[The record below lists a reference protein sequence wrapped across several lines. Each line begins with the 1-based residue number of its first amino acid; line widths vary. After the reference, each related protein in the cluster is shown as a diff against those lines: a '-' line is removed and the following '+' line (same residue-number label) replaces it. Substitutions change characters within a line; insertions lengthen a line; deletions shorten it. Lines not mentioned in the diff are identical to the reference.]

1 MKRKFIKCLFSVIL
15 CILLVSTVLPLQAF
29 AGTNDACYTGDASA
43 LSHGD
48 VFELGLYPQSSVTDW
63 NTVNALNSISCEMKS
78 YGYIKNVNGSSY
90 ETIDMSYG
98 DVVYNGT
105 AYRKVSINEYRPL
118 FGSDNEGTSS
128 NKFQYDNG
136 YYKSNTYYFRWEPVR
151 WTVLANEVFNNVL
164 VMSQKLL
171 DAPYYNKLKEATTWE
186 SSDLRYWLDNDFKN
200 SAFSQNEQGKLKS
213 SRNTNAASP
222 FDSSIGGGGPTTD
235 NIWIL
240 SVEDEISTQYGF
252 VYNYGID
259 PDRIAQGTDYAKC
272 QGLQV
277 SGSEQTAGNS
287 IYWLRN
293 PGKKN
298 TDACATYVDGSLMGS
313 DTVNVSAIG
322 VRPVFLLDRSITLSG
337 ADGSTCRIAH
347 EFAESGRVEPTCTTD
362 GYANYKCK
370 HCEATKQE
378 SLPALGHEYGEPAWS
393 WADDFSS
400 AQAIFTCTRCHKH
413 NEVVDAE
420 VKQELRDD
428 GNYYVVAAVEFDN
441 KTFSDEKMIST
452 YTVTWKN
459 DDGTVLEADTNVSFG
474 TTPCYDGA
482 IPTKDD
488 DDKYSYTFSGWSPAL
503 SPVIEDVT
511 YTATFTKTL
520 LNDSHFSQNGDVC
533 TIKDALG
540 WDIFCDLLAD
550 NDKGYFTGK
559 TVQLGDDMEVT
570 RMAGGTDH
578 DFTGTFDGQGH
589 TLTVSYGTSDIPI
602 DEDKVSPFRNADNG
616 CVIKNLHTVG
626 TIYTS
631 KQFASGIISTLFG
644 EVTIENCHCSAVIVS
659 SCGGDGTHGGLVGY
673 VGNTGGAGL
682 TIDGCVFD
690 GKILSVGET
699 ATTNCS
705 GFVGYNG
712 NKVTIT
718 NSIYAPAALASD
730 ETEVNNDCATFVRNS
745 SADANCYYTRAL
757 GSKENQGNQAYTITA
772 GDGVTLDFSGEK
784 TEYSVSGITA
794 YANNSGLKYGET
806 YYAGKDDTVTLTLDH
821 DTPTGCITTYTASSG
836 TLENGILTMP
846 DDDVEI
852 NAVDTVGARFAGH
865 TISLQGDIGVNFYL
879 NLTDQEIADGAVVDF
894 SWTVNEKEKTNTV
907 TLTEQDK
914 TDNGYRATC
923 PVAVAEMTYDVTAT
937 LSINGEFDSADTY
950 SAVQYADTILTDDD
964 FAASYINSENN
975 KGNNG
980 EERLGQLRTM
990 VKTMLDYGA
999 KAQIAFDRN
1008 TDNLANAKLTSED
1021 ADSPYYY
1028 APEAVTP
1035 DMIDTGA
1042 SDMSLGLYD
1051 FGLEYCGSTIV
1062 YLSDTSIRHYYKVT
1076 DQDKFNAVKDS
1087 VTFDGS
1093 AVTFTKKNGSIYYE
1107 LKSIHASDL
1116 NTLYTLSID
1125 GAEYK
1130 YSALDYVKACLN
1142 SDKVSEA
1149 TKALVSATYLYS
1161 RAANDYFGR

>member
-15 CILLVSTVLPLQAF
+15 CILLVSTVLPMQVF
-29 AGTNDACYTGDASA
+29 ADTNDACYTGDASA

-48 VFELGLYPQSSVTDW
+48 VFELGLYPQSSVTDG
-63 NTVNALNSISCEMKS
+63 NTVNALNAISCEMKS

-98 DVVYNGT
+98 DIVYNGT

-128 NKFQYDNG
+128 NKFQSDNG

-200 SAFSQNEQGKLKS
+200 SAFSQNEQGKLTS
-213 SRNTNAASP
+213 YRNLNASSP
-222 FDSSIGGGGPTTD
+222 FDTSIGGGNLTND
-235 NIWIL
+235 MIWIP
-240 SVEDEISTQYGF
+240 SVEDEINTQYGF

-277 SGSEQTAGNS
+277 SSSEQTAGNS
-287 IYWLRN
+287 IHWLRN

-298 TDACATYVDGSLMGS
+298 TDACATYADGSLMGS

-322 VRPVFLLDRSITLSG
+322 VRPVFRLDRNATLSG
-337 ADGSTCRIAH
+337 ADTSTCRIAH
-347 EFAESGRVEPTCTTD
+347 EFAESSRVEPTCTTD
-362 GYANYKCK
+362 GCVNYKCK

-378 SLPALGHEYGEPAWS
+378 PLPALGHEYGEPVWS

-400 AQAIFTCTRCHKH
+400 AQAIFTCTRCHQH
-413 NEVVDAE
+413 NETVEATVTQTE
-420 VKQELRDD
+420 KD
-428 GNYYVVAAVEFDN
+428 GKHRAVATADFN
-441 KTFSDEKMIST
+441 NNT
-452 YTVTWKN
+452 YT
-459 DDGTVLEADTNVSFG
+459 DER
-474 TTPCYDGA
+474 
-482 IPTKDD
+482 I
-488 DDKYSYTFSGWSPAL
+488 
-503 SPVIEDVT
+503 
-511 YTATFTKTL
+511 
-520 LNDSHFSQNGDVC
+520 
-533 TIKDALG
+533 
-540 WDIFCDLLAD
+540 
-550 NDKGYFTGK
+550 
-559 TVQLGDDMEVT
+559 
-570 RMAGGTDH
+570 TD
-578 DFTGTFDGQGH
+578 
-589 TLTVSYGTSDIPI
+589 
-602 DEDKVSPFRNADNG
+602 
-616 CVIKNLHTVG
+616 
-626 TIYTS
+626 
-631 KQFASGIISTLFG
+631 
-644 EVTIENCHCSAVIVS
+644 
-659 SCGGDGTHGGLVGY
+659 
-673 VGNTGGAGL
+673 
-682 TIDGCVFD
+682 
-690 GKILSVGET
+690 
-699 ATTNCS
+699 
-705 GFVGYNG
+705 
-712 NKVTIT
+712 
-718 NSIYAPAALASD
+718 
-730 ETEVNNDCATFVRNS
+730 
-745 SADANCYYTRAL
+745 
-757 GSKENQGNQAYTITA
+757 
-772 GDGVTLDFSGEK
+772 
-784 TEYSVSGITA
+784 
-794 YANNSGLKYGET
+794 
-806 YYAGKDDTVTLTLDH
+806 
-821 DTPTGCITTYTASSG
+821 
-836 TLENGILTMP
+836 
-846 DDDVEI
+846 
-852 NAVDTVGARFAGH
+852 RFAGY
-865 TISLQGDIGVNFYL
+865 SLSLNGSIGINFYI
-879 NLTDQEIADGAVVDF
+879 NLTEEEFNSGATVDF
-894 SWTVNEKEKTNTV
+894 AWEVDGKEKTSSV

-923 PVAVAEMTYDVTAT
+923 PVAVAEMTYDLTAT

-999 KAQIAFDRN
+999 KAQIVFDRN

-1028 APEAVTP
+1028 APEVVTP

-1042 SDMSLGLYD
+1042 SDMSLGLDD